1 MTDQIFEAAYARAR
15 SRYANDGWSALTPRQ
30 ITEAIYVAMRQID
43 AERVI
48 ARGAERRPDPRGAD
62 APHPSMTAAAD

>member
-30 ITEAIYVAMRQID
+30 ITEAIYMAMRQID
-43 AERVI
+43 AERVL
-48 ARGAERRPDPRGAD
+48 ARGTD
-62 APHPSMTAAAD
+62 APPPSMNAAAD